1 MKKIALTKTAVKN
14 HEELFPGH
22 ESKLQKTDPEF
33 IELFDNWAFD
43 EVEHQSR
50 LDTKT
55 RVLMILASTIACQ
68 ALGEYKVMV
77 GAALNVGL
85 TPIEI
90 KEVLYQSVPYV
101 GIAKVSDFLGVTN
114 QVLQDQGISLPLE
127 GQSTTT
133 PETRLDKGLAA
144 QKAIFGEMIDKM
156 RQQSPQDQLHIQ
168 DFLAANCFG
177 DYYTRKSLD
186 LKTRELLTFAMLISL
201 GGCEPQ
207 VKGHVSGNLKVGNDR
222 ARLIDVTTQLLP
234 FIGYPRT
241 LNALRAIDEVAP
253 FVNTTYAVAPRSDH

>member
-1 MKKIALTKTAVKN
+1 MKSFHITENAVRN
-14 HEELFPGH
+14 HEELFPNL

-33 IELFDNWAFD
+33 IALFDNWAFD
-43 EVEHQSR
+43 EVIRQSR

-55 RVLMILASTIACQ
+55 RVMLILASTIAAQ

-85 TPIEI
+85 TPVEI

-101 GIAKVSDFLGVTN
+101 GVAKVFDFLHATN
-114 QVLQDQGISLPLE
+114 AVFQERGMQLPLE

-133 PETRLDKGLAA
+133 AETRFAKGVAA
-144 QKAIFGEMIDKM
+144 QKAIFGEAIDKM
-156 RQQSPQDQLHIQ
+156 RQQAPQDQLHIQ

-177 DYYTRKSLD
+177 DYYTRNGID
-186 LKTRELLTFAMLISL
+186 LKMRELLTFAMLISL

-207 VKGHVSGNLKVGNDR
+207 VKGHVTGNLRVGNDR
-222 ARLIDVTTQLLP
+222 MRLIDVVTQLLP
-234 FIGYPRT
+234 YIGYPRT
-241 LNALRAIDEVAP
+241 LNALRAIDEVVPPTNAT
-253 FVNTTYAVAPRSDH
+253 NLTATAH